1 MKSLTE
7 FITENMISEADE
19 AKVYVVKD
27 EGTGEIVSVS
37 DSEKE
42 AKKIADDYK
51 KENSDNK
58 PKIEIGKK
66 SEYVN

>member
-1 MKSLTE
+1 MKSLIE
-7 FITENMISEADE
+7 FINESMISEADE

-37 DSEKE
+37 DSEEE

-58 PKIEIGKK
+58 PKIEVSKK